1 MLERW
6 QRQLPQSYP
15 SLYRRLPVSSTN
27 LQAHS
32 FRAFS
37 STPKGQQGEE
47 KTTGDQTKAPSRQS
61 VLDRLIGRYIDAPAG
76 TGVPEQYASFSEL
89 WSILSPEKR
98 RLQAALAALG
108 LSSTVTLSFP
118 FLAGRVVDLFGS
130 QEAGL
135 QFVAEQTMLSG
146 GIVILG
152 AAASFCRLYLLE
164 TSIER
169 VAFRLRKE
177 LFEKLMR
184 EDAGFFDKTLTG
196 EIVNRL
202 SGDITLTSRVLFEAS
217 AGIRASLN
225 AVIGTGLLFSLAPS
239 HLFGTLLAPVSA
251 IFILGF
257 VYGRL
262 MRQIANAR
270 QEALARSMQHAEER
284 ISNIKTVRLLNG
296 ERLEMET
303 FEKMIDGVYGLS
315 QKNALA
321 TAGRVGIFY
330 AAGGLFLLH
339 LIYLSGV
346 MISGGMASLGSTTSL
361 ALYTA
366 ITGGAFQG
374 VLTAY
379 GDVQKARGSCHR
391 VMSILRADPS
401 VLSRPFVPPGG
412 TIRQAETGVGA
423 PEGEGMQQDRH
434 PTETASFETQRGAA
448 DQMRDAVALLR
459 GPSYPPSLSFEDVWF
474 AYPSRPHDPVLRGMS
489 LEIPAGARVALLG
502 ESGSGKSTALLLA
515 SALYGPSKGRV
526 KMGPF
531 DLARTDPRWVR
542 AQLGVVSQESQLFSG
557 SIRENILYG
566 QRSREALL
574 RQISAL
580 HFGRDGVRSENPRKE
595 RDGQERDNGDFENL
609 EGKDSTADADEEE
622 LQRVASVAHVLGFVS
637 AFPEGFDAQVGERGG
652 RLSGGQRQRV
662 CIARALV
669 GDPKYLIFD
678 EATSAL
684 DAQSEK
690 LVHAALQSAMKGR
703 TCLLITHRLSS
714 LDFADFVAVLD
725 DGGVA
730 QFGPKS
736 EVLSNPCEE
745 LEILLSQQRHQ
756 DTLQKSRPGKQRG
769 HIT

>member
-1 MLERW
+1 MHSSQRSFVLMRSMPVRRSRSFLQMLERW

-330 AAGGLFLLH
+330 AAGGLFLLPD
-339 LIYLSGV
+339 L
-346 MISGGMASLGSTTSL
+346 
-361 ALYTA
+361 
-366 ITGGAFQG
+366 
-374 VLTAY
+374 
-379 GDVQKARGSCHR
+379 
-391 VMSILRADPS
+391 P
-401 VLSRPFVPPGG
+401 
-412 TIRQAETGVGA
+412 
-423 PEGEGMQQDRH
+423 
-434 PTETASFETQRGAA
+434 
-448 DQMRDAVALLR
+448 LR
-459 GPSYPPSLSFEDVWF
+459 GDDLRRHGLPWQHDVSGSVHSHHGGGF
-474 AYPSRPHDPVLRGMS
+474 PRGPHSVWGRSESSGFLPQGNEHL
-489 LEIPAGARVALLG
+489 
-502 ESGSGKSTALLLA
+502 ESGPFCALPTICSPRRHNSSGRDRSRGTGRRGNAA
-515 SALYGPSKGRV
+515 GPSS
-526 KMGPF
+526 
-531 DLARTDPRWVR
+531 D
-542 AQLGVVSQESQLFSG
+542 
-557 SIRENILYG
+557 
-566 QRSREALL
+566 
-574 RQISAL
+574 
-580 HFGRDGVRSENPRKE
+580 RDR
-595 RDGQERDNGDFENL
+595 
-609 EGKDSTADADEEE
+609 
-622 LQRVASVAHVLGFVS
+622 FV
-637 AFPEGFDAQVGERGG
+637 
-652 RLSGGQRQRV
+652 
-662 CIARALV
+662 
-669 GDPKYLIFD
+669 
-678 EATSAL
+678 
-684 DAQSEK
+684 
-690 LVHAALQSAMKGR
+690 
-703 TCLLITHRLSS
+703 
-714 LDFADFVAVLD
+714 
-725 DGGVA
+725 
-730 QFGPKS
+730 
-736 EVLSNPCEE
+736 
-745 LEILLSQQRHQ
+745 
-756 DTLQKSRPGKQRG
+756 
-769 HIT
+769 